1 MIRGE
6 GFAMRGYLGRGI
18 LIAAALVVAVSPAAA
33 QVNDQLAAIATAWTN
48 DNDFAAVVKTHGA
61 SCITPI
67 LQTLPDAIKQ
77 TMAAAPDLDAA
88 LDTLEMTARNDVVA
102 LLEPC
107 VSTMIIGDQAWYW
120 VQATVAGANAERQG
134 EITLCLMEAVFPL
147 SSEAKQRIYL
157 GTDFGAGVQAL
168 VAERPDLA
176 GDVQARVQA
185 CL

>member
-1 MIRGE
+1 
-6 GFAMRGYLGRGI
+6 MRGNWSRAAA
-18 LIAAALVVAVSPAAA
+18 IAAAIALGVAPAAA
-33 QVNDQLAAIATAWTN
+33 QVNDQLAAIATAWAN
-48 DNDFAAVVKTHGA
+48 DNDLTAVVKTHGA
-61 SCITPI
+61 SCIIPI
-67 LQTLPDAIKQ
+67 LQALPDAVKQ
-77 TMAAAPDLDAA
+77 TIATGPDLDAA
-88 LDTLEMTARNDVVA
+88 LDLLEATVRNEVVA

-107 VSTMIIGDQAWYW
+107 VSTMILGDQAWYW
-120 VQATVAGANAERQG
+120 VQATAAGANAERQG
-134 EITLCLMEAVFPL
+134 QITVCLMEAVMPL

>member
-1 MIRGE
+1 MRRNLSRGV
-6 GFAMRGYLGRGI
+6 A
-18 LIAAALVVAVSPAAA
+18 IAAAFVVAVSPAAA
-33 QVNDQLAAIATAWTN
+33 QVNDQLAAMATAWTN
-48 DNDFAAVVKTHGA
+48 DNDFTAVVKTHGA

-67 LQTLPDAIKQ
+67 LQALPDAIKQ
-77 TMAAAPDLDAA
+77 AIAAAPDLDAA
-88 LDTLEMTARNDVVA
+88 LDTLDMTARNDVVA
-102 LLEPC
+102 QLEPC
-107 VSTMIIGDQAWYW
+107 VSTMILGDQAWYW
-120 VQATVAGANAERQG
+120 VQATAAGANAERQG
-134 EITLCLMEAVFPL
+134 QITVCLMEAVAPL